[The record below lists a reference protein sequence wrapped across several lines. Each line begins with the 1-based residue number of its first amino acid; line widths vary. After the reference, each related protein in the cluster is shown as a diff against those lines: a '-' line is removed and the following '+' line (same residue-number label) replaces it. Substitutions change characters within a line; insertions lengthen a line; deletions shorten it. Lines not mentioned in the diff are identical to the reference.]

1 MVWFVPFVLNSF
13 FNLFSAHCFPNQ
25 QWSNYK
31 IRVGDNVLNETHDN
45 EYVSEMEID
54 RVEFHPSY
62 EGKAYF
68 DVAIV
73 FTKEIIEF
81 NPKVQPICLPDKPVE
96 YPDNREGDLVTI
108 TGWGLQKKTGR
119 QRRTDWSLREA
130 QVSVFSQK

>member
-1 MVWFVPFVLNSF
+1 M
-13 FNLFSAHCFPNQ
+13 
-25 QWSNYK
+25 
-31 IRVGDNVLNETHDN
+31 GDNIINETHDN
-45 EYVSEMEID
+45 EHASEMEIS

-68 DVAIV
+68 DVAII
-73 FTKEIIEF
+73 FTKEMIDF

-108 TGWGLQKKTGR
+108 TGWGLQKKR
-119 QRRTDWSLREA
+119 IRRTDWSLWEA